1 MRRRGGCPMSDEEVG
16 GRLAALPTR
25 FGEPRGEVMLE
36 PAAVA
41 AMLRLKELG
50 WGTKRIAREL
60 GASRGTVKRY
70 LAAGGW
76 RPFKSPTR
84 KKRLHRLQEWPGE
97 AVPP

>member
-1 MRRRGGCPMSDEEVG
+1 MSDEEVG

-36 PAAVA
+36 PEVVA
-41 AMLRLKELG
+41 AMVRLKELG

-60 GASRGTVKRY
+60 GANRGTVKRY

-76 RPFKSPTR
+76 QPFKSPER
-84 KKRLHRLQEWPGE
+84 RKRLDGLEDWLKERFRGIAATPT
-97 AVPP
+97 